1 VKGQPGRSPGRGT
14 EEGMEPDNF
23 LCTRN
28 ARPQKALVGHAQ
40 SRIGKA
46 AFESEIEEWGEARSR
61 HDDEET

>member
-1 VKGQPGRSPGRGT
+1 
-14 EEGMEPDNF
+14 MEPDNF